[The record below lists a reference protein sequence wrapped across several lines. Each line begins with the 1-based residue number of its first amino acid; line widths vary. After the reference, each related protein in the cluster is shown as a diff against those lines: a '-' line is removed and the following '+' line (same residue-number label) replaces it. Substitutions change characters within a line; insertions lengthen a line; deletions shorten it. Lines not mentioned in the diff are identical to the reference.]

1 MECATTIAEEMVKY
15 YGMSDIVGLRTIC
28 NLDEAIVSDELKSR
42 MDSEIDRLLEESH
55 SRVVRTLTD
64 HWEELVLIAKA
75 LMVKKTL
82 FANEIQNMIENMKN
96 DLKAKKNENIPF
108 DSDATDTDTK
118 NMNDFKMSIKNH
130 IKVW

>member
-1 MECATTIAEEMVKY
+1 
-15 YGMSDIVGLRTIC
+15 MSDIVGLRTIC
-28 NLDEAIVSDELKSR
+28 NLDKAIVSDELKSR

-55 SRVVRTLTD
+55 SRVVKTLTE

-96 DLKAKKNENIPF
+96 DLKANKNENVPN